1 MNALVDNPIALFA
14 VALLLQWIATLGG
27 RLARRGREAREPER
41 EQVLTV
47 LNASLT
53 LLALLIGFS
62 MAMAVA
68 HFDQRETAEEGEATA
83 IGVAYLRADLMPEP
97 TAARVHAL
105 LVSYA
110 GQRVLHYEMHD
121 ASDLSRIDAASARLE
136 DALWRTVA
144 PTAVAQPTAPMALVT
159 TAINDVISARWNARA
174 AEWSRIPVEA
184 WFLLLTMA
192 TACNIL
198 LGRVESRVSWA
209 TLLLL
214 PLILA
219 VSFFLI
225 ADIDS
230 PRIGI
235 IRVRPENLIAGVRAL
250 PPRPPPG
257 PPSGPPAAN

>member
-1 MNALVDNPIALFA
+1 MSALVDDPITLFA
-14 VALLLQWIATLGG
+14 AALLLQWIATLAG
-27 RLARRGREAREPER
+27 RLARRSRLTREPER

-62 MAMAVA
+62 LAMAVA
-68 HFDQRETAEEGEATA
+68 HFDHRESAEEAEATA
-83 IGVAYLRADLMPEP
+83 IGVAYLRADLLPQP
-97 TAARVHAL
+97 VAAKVHVL
-105 LVSYA
+105 LVGYA
-110 GQRVLHYEMHD
+110 GQRVLHYEARD
-121 ASDLSRIDAASARLE
+121 AGDLERIDAGATRLE
-136 DALWRTVA
+136 DALW
-144 PTAVAQPTAPMALVT
+144 TAVTPVLEARPTPPMALVT
-159 TAINDVISARWNARA
+159 SAINDAITARWNARA
-174 AEWSRIPVEA
+174 AEWSRIPVEV
-184 WFLLLTMA
+184 WVLLLTVA

-257 PPSGPPAAN
+257 PDAAN

>member
-1 MNALVDNPIALFA
+1 MSALVDDPIALFA
-14 VALLLQWIATLGG
+14 VALLLQWIATLAG
-27 RLARRGREAREPER
+27 RLARRGRLAREPER

-47 LNASLT
+47 LNGSLT

-62 MAMAVA
+62 LAMAVN
-68 HFDQRETAEEGEATA
+68 HFDHREAAEEAEATA
-83 IGVAYLRADLMPEP
+83 IGVAYLRADLLPP
-97 TAARVHAL
+97 PAAAQVRRL

-110 GQRVLHYEMHD
+110 GQRVLHYETRG
-121 ASDLSRIDAASARLE
+121 AGDLIRIDAVAARLE
-136 DALWRTVA
+136 DGLWNAAA
-144 PTAVAQPTAPMALVT
+144 PAAGAQPTPPIALAIA
-159 TAINDVISARWNARA
+159 AINDVITARWNARA
-174 AEWSRIPVEA
+174 AEWSRIPVEV
-184 WFLLLTMA
+184 WILLLTVA

-257 PPSGPPAAN
+257 PDAAN